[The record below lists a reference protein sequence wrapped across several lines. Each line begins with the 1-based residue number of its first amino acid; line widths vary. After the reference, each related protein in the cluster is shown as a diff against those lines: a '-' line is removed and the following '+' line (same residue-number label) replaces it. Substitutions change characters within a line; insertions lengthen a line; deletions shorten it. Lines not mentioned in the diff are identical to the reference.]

1 MPDPTSAGPDHRIRF
16 HHPATSWMDALPL
29 GNGRIG
35 AMVHAGRTRDR
46 IALNVDTLWSGGP
59 RTHGVPDGPAVLA
72 EVRRLLLDEGDPA
85 AAGTASKRLQGPN
98 SQAYQPLGDLL
109 VDLAGPTDGDCRRE
123 LDLTRAVA
131 TARTGAAVRTA
142 FCSAPDDVLV
152 VRLRGDH
159 PLDVTVALRH
169 PHREGWTT
177 RPDPVTLA
185 AGGRV
190 PAHVPPPHPD
200 RSEPVVYTP
209 GEGMCFGYAVR
220 VLAGAGTVTV
230 DGDTLRVTGTREATL
245 LVAAETAYQGWD
257 RVPHD
262 DRQRL
267 LDAVTATLDAATAV
281 GPDRLAA
288 RHEADHRAL
297 FDRVHL
303 DLPGDPALDA
313 VPTDERLA
321 RVRAGRPDPGL
332 AATLFAYG
340 RYLLIAASRPGGQPA
355 TLQGVWCEDV
365 QPAWSSN
372 HTVNVNLQM
381 SYWAAETTNLPECHR
396 PLLDMVDELAVS
408 GARTARSLY
417 DCAGW
422 TAHHNVDLWR
432 TSWPVGEGR
441 DDPMWAMWPMGG
453 LWLTLHLVDHAV
465 FAGDDDVL
473 VDRAWPLLRGL
484 AAFFLDFLTPE
495 GTGRLVSCPSTS
507 PENTY
512 RDPAGREVSVD
523 VMATMDVWLLRD
535 LFRVTLTAA
544 DRVARANGDPTAR
557 ADGDLVRH
565 VRAARDRLPEPVVG
579 PDGRLCEW
587 SAPVTEVDPGHRH
600 LSHLYGL
607 YPGTAVDPV
616 DTPAWAAA
624 ARRSLR
630 ARLDAGGGSTGW
642 SRAWTIGLWARL
654 GDGVA
659 AAEGLHELFT
669 RYTAPNLL
677 NLQPPATF
685 QIDGTLGVTAAIAE
699 LLVQSHNGR
708 LRLLP
713 ALPPTWPDGTV
724 RGLRARGPVLVDLAW
739 RAGRPTSATFTAAHD
754 RTIVL
759 ALPPGVP
766 GPSSVHVRAH
776 VPTTLTFP
784 R

>member
-1 MPDPTSAGPDHRIRF
+1 
-16 HHPATSWMDALPL
+16 MDALPL
-29 GNGRIG
+29 GNGRLG

-59 RTHGVPDGPAVLA
+59 RSHGVPDGPATLA

-85 AAGTASKRLQGPN
+85 AAGTASHRLQGPN

-109 VDLAGPTDGDCRRE
+109 VDLAAPADGDCRRE

-131 TARTGAAVRTA
+131 TARTGAGPVRTA

-152 VRLRGDH
+152 LRLRGDD
-159 PLDVTVALRH
+159 PFDVTVGLRH
-169 PHREGWTT
+169 PHAEGWTLH
-177 RPDPVTLA
+177 PDPVTLA

-200 RSEPVVYTP
+200 RSEPVVYRP

-220 VLAGAGTVTV
+220 VLAGAGTVTA
-230 DGDTLRVTGTREATL
+230 DGGSLRITGTREATL
-245 LVAAETAYQGWD
+245 LVAAETAYRGWD

-262 DRQRL
+262 DRRRL
-267 LDAVTATLDAATAV
+267 LDAVRATLDAAAAV
-281 GPDRLAA
+281 GPYRLAA

-297 FDRVHL
+297 FGRVQL

-313 VPTDERLA
+313 VPTDDRLA
-321 RVRAGRPDPGL
+321 RVRAGQPDPGL

-340 RYLLIAASRPGGQPA
+340 RYLLIAASRPGSQPA

-372 HTVNVNLQM
+372 HTTNINVQM
-381 SYWAAETTNLPECHR
+381 TYWAAETTNLPECHQ
-396 PLLDMVDELAVS
+396 PLLDMLDELAVS
-408 GARTARSLY
+408 GTRTARSLY

-453 LWLTLHLVDHAV
+453 VWLTRHLVDHAA

-473 VDRAWPLLRGL
+473 ARRAWPLLRGL
-484 AAFFLDFLTPE
+484 AAFFLDYLVPDR
-495 GTGRLVSCPSTS
+495 TGRLVSAPSTS

-512 RDPAGREVSVD
+512 RDPSGREVSLD

-535 LFRVTLTAA
+535 LFRATLAAA
-544 DRVARANGDPTAR
+544 DRAGH
-557 ADGDLVRH
+557 ADDDLIRR
-565 VRAARDRLPEPVVG
+565 VRAVRERLPAPLVA

-587 SAPVTEVDPGHRH
+587 SAPVPEADPGHRH

-616 DTPAWAAA
+616 DTPVWAAA

-654 GDGVA
+654 GDGAA
-659 AAEGLHELFT
+659 AAEGLRELFT
-669 RYTAPNLL
+669 HHTAPNLL

-713 ALPPTWPDGTV
+713 ALPPDWPDGAV
-724 RGLRARGPVLVDLAW
+724 RGLRARGPVLVDLTW
-739 RAGRPTSATFTAAHD
+739 RAGRLTSATVTAAHD
-754 RTIVL
+754 RTLVL
-759 ALPPGVP
+759 TLPPGVP
-766 GPSSVHVRAH
+766 GPPRVHVRAH
-776 VPTTLTFP
+776 IPTTLTFP
-784 R
+784 H

>member
-1 MPDPTSAGPDHRIRF
+1 MADPATTGPGPRIRF
-16 HHPATSWMDALPL
+16 HHPATSWRDALPL
-29 GNGRIG
+29 GNGRLG
-35 AMVHAGRTRDR
+35 AMVHAGRVHDR

-59 RTHGVPDGPAVLA
+59 RSHGVPDGPATLA
-72 EVRRLLLDEGDPA
+72 EVRRLLLDEDDPA
-85 AAGTASKRLQGPN
+85 AAGTASQRLQGPN

-109 VDLAGPTDGDCRRE
+109 VDLAAPADGDCRRE
-123 LDLTRAVA
+123 LDLARATA
-131 TARTGAAVRTA
+131 TARTGAVVRTA
-142 FCSAPDDVLV
+142 FCSAPDGVLV
-152 VRLRGDH
+152 VRVRGDQ
-159 PLDVTVALRH
+159 PLDLTVTLRH

-185 AGGRV
+185 VGGRV

-220 VLAGAGTVTV
+220 VLAGTGSVSA

-245 LVAAETAYQGWD
+245 LVAAETGYRGWD

-262 DRQRL
+262 DRRRL
-267 LDAVTATLDAATAV
+267 LDAVSATLDAATAV
-281 GPDRLAA
+281 GPDRLAV

-303 DLPGDPALDA
+303 DLPGDPALAA

-321 RVRAGRPDPGL
+321 RVRAGHPDPGL

-340 RYLLIAASRPGGQPA
+340 RYLLIAGSRPGSQPA

-372 HTVNVNLQM
+372 HTININLQM
-381 SYWAAETTNLPECHR
+381 TYWAAEPTNLPECHR
-396 PLLDMVDELAVS
+396 PLLDLVDELAVS

-441 DDPMWAMWPMGG
+441 DDPRWAMWPLGG
-453 LWLTLHLVDHAV
+453 VWLALHLVDHAV
-465 FAGDDDVL
+465 FAGDDDLL
-473 VDRAWPLLRGL
+473 VRRVWPLLRGL
-484 AAFFLDFLTPE
+484 AAFFLDFLTPDR
-495 GTGRLVSCPSTS
+495 TGRWVSCPSTS

-512 RDPAGREVSVD
+512 RDRSGREVSVD
-523 VMATMDVWLLRD
+523 VTTTMDSWLLGD
-535 LFRVTLTAA
+535 LFSAVLTVA
-544 DRVARANGDPTAR
+544 DRAGGDPAVDVDR
-557 ADGDLVRH
+557 DLVRR
-565 VRAARDRLPEPVVG
+565 VRAARDRLPAPVVG

-587 SAPVTEVDPGHRH
+587 SAPVAEVDPGHRH

-607 YPGTAVDPV
+607 YPGSAVDPA
-616 DTPAWAAA
+616 DTPGWAAA

-630 ARLDAGGGSTGW
+630 ARLEAGGGSTGW
-642 SRAWTIGLWARL
+642 SRAWTIALWARL
-654 GDGVA
+654 GDGAA
-659 AAEGLHELFT
+659 AAEGLGDLFAH
-669 RYTAPNLL
+669 YTAANLL

-685 QIDGTLGVTAAIAE
+685 QIDGTLGATAAIAE
-699 LLVQSHNGR
+699 LLVQSHNDR

-713 ALPPTWPDGTV
+713 ALPPAWPDGAV
-724 RGLRARGPVLVDLAW
+724 RGLRARGPVLVDLSW
-739 RAGRPTSATFTAAHD
+739 RAGRLTSATLTAAHD

-759 ALPPGVP
+759 VLPPGVP

>member
-1 MPDPTSAGPDHRIRF
+1 MPDPTATGPRIRF
-16 HHPATSWMDALPL
+16 HHAATSWMDALPL
-29 GNGRIG
+29 GNGRLG
-35 AMVHAGRTRDR
+35 AMVHAGRSRDR
-46 IALNVDTLWSGGP
+46 LALNVDTLWSGGP
-59 RTHGVPDGPAVLA
+59 RSHGVTDGPATLA
-72 EVRRLLLDEGDPA
+72 EIRRLLLDEGDPA
-85 AAGTASKRLQGPN
+85 AAGTAAKRLQGPN
-98 SQAYQPLGDLL
+98 SEAYQPLGDLL
-109 VDLAGPTDGDCRRE
+109 VDLPTPVGGDCRRE

-131 TARTGAAVRTA
+131 SARTGAGPLRTA

-152 VRLRGDH
+152 VRLRDDQ
-159 PLDVTVALRH
+159 PLDITVTPRH
-169 PHREGWTT
+169 PHAEGWTS

-185 AGGRV
+185 VGGRA

-200 RSEPVVYTP
+200 RSDPVVYTP
-209 GEGMCFGYAVR
+209 GVGMCFGYAVR
-220 VLAGAGTVTV
+220 VVAGAGTVTAE
-230 DGDTLRVTGTREATL
+230 GAALRVTGTREVVL
-245 LVAAETAYQGWD
+245 LVAARTAYQGWD
-257 RVPHD
+257 RLPHD

-267 LDAVTATLDAATAV
+267 LDAVTATLDAATAA
-281 GPDRLAA
+281 GPDRLAT

-303 DLPGDPALDA
+303 ELSGDPTLEAL
-313 VPTDERLA
+313 PTDERLA
-321 RVRAGRPDPGL
+321 RVRAGHRDPGL
-332 AATLFAYG
+332 AATLFDYG
-340 RYLLIAASRPGGQPA
+340 RYLLVAGSRPGSQPV
-355 TLQGVWCEDV
+355 TLQGIWCEDV

-381 SYWAAETTNLPECHR
+381 AYWAAETTNLPECHL
-396 PLLDMVDELAVS
+396 PLFDLVDEVAAA
-408 GARTARSLY
+408 GARTARTLY

-453 LWLTLHLVDHAV
+453 VWLALHLVEHAT
-465 FAGDDDVL
+465 FASDDGFL

-484 AAFFLDFLTPE
+484 AAFFLDFLVPDR
-495 GTGRLVSCPSTS
+495 TGRLVSCPSTS

-512 RDPAGREVSVD
+512 RDRAGRPVSVD
-523 VMATMDVWLLRD
+523 AMTTMDLWLLRD
-535 LFRVTLTAA
+535 LFQATLVAA
-544 DRVARANGDPTAR
+544 DRAGDVD
-557 ADGDLVRH
+557 ADLLRRVRD
-565 VRAARDRLPEPVVG
+565 ARDRLPEPVVA

-587 SAPVTEVDPGHRH
+587 SAPVPEVDPGHRH

-607 YPGTAVDPV
+607 YPGSAVDPV

-624 ARRSLR
+624 ARRCLR
-630 ARLDAGGGSTGW
+630 ARLAAGGGSTGW

-659 AAEGLHELFT
+659 AGAGLVELLT
-669 RYTAPNLL
+669 GYTAPNLL

-685 QIDGTLGVTAAIAE
+685 QIDGTLGATAAIAE
-699 LLVQSHNGR
+699 LLVQSHNDR

-713 ALPPTWPDGTV
+713 ALPPDWPDGTV

-739 RAGRPTSATFTAAHD
+739 RAGRPTSVTLTAAHD
-754 RTIVL
+754 RTIELV
-759 ALPPGVP
+759 LPPGVP
-766 GPSSVHVRAH
+766 GPSRVRVRAH
-776 VPTTLTFP
+776 VPATLTFP